1 MTRQLYIDAARVND
15 FAARINK
22 QFIGADQ
29 YFSLLDGMRENN
41 SYPPYN
47 LEKLA
52 DDAYKLT
59 IAVAG
64 FKKEEIEIK
73 VEDGR
78 LIIAGSKTPVDPEE
92 DKRQFLH
99 VGIAERDFKREFKLA
114 EYMVVQGAALTDGL
128 LEVSLKRELPEALKP
143 RTIDIV

>member
-1 MTRQLYIDAARVND
+1 MTQKHYIDSSRVNE

-29 YFSLLDGMRENN
+29 FFSLLDGVHENS

-47 LEKLA
+47 LEKVG
-52 DDAYKLT
+52 DDEYRLT
-59 IAVAG
+59 VAVAG
-64 FKKEEIEIK
+64 FKKDEITIK

-78 LIIAGSKTPVDPEE
+78 LLINGSKAPVEE
-92 DKRQFLH
+92 KKYLH

-114 EYMVVQGAALTDGL
+114 EYVVVQGAALEDGL
-128 LEVSLKRELPEALKP
+128 LTVSLKRELPEALKP
-143 RTIDIV
+143 RTIDIA